1 MKWLEQNELQSDEK
15 KSHLPLPRPY
25 ILTTTA
31 ASSLNIIAT
40 NKVATITAK
49 NSKTER
55 NRKRHLA
62 PISQDG
68 FKKQKQSHKKPN
80 QIKKT

>member
-1 MKWLEQNELQSDEK
+1 MNCKVMKK
-15 KSHLPLPRPY
+15 KSDLPLPRPY

-55 NRKRHLA
+55 NRKSHLA

-68 FKKQKQSHKKPN
+68 WIYKKTKNKNSPIKN
-80 QIKKT
+80 QIK

>member
-15 KSHLPLPRPY
+15 KSDLPLPRPY

-49 NSKTER
+49 K
-55 NRKRHLA
+55 
-62 PISQDG
+62 
-68 FKKQKQSHKKPN
+68 F
-80 QIKKT
+80 

>member
-68 FKKQKQSHKKPN
+68 WILKKQKT
-80 QIKKT
+80 KTVP

>member
-1 MKWLEQNELQSDEK
+1 MKK
-15 KSHLPLPRPY
+15 KSDLPLPRPY

-68 FKKQKQSHKKPN
+68 WIYKKTKNKNSPIKN
-80 QIKKT
+80 QIK

>member
-15 KSHLPLPRPY
+15 KSDLPLPRPY

-68 FKKQKQSHKKPN
+68 FKKNKNSPIKN
-80 QIKKT
+80 QIK

>member
-1 MKWLEQNELQSDEK
+1 MQSDGK

-40 NKVATITAK
+40 NKVATIAAK

-68 FKKQKQSHKKPN
+68 FKKTKNKNSPIKN
-80 QIKKT
+80 QIK